1 MIPRIDTRMYTNMVL
16 TVIAVVM
23 LATTAQQFGVNII
36 GSVTAQNTAR
46 NLQETAT
53 GVAIDST
60 IPQTQDVAVAQATA
74 AVAAANQ
81 QIAEALRDVATA
93 IREAGTDISRSAASR
108 PASSA
113 AGSAASAT
121 PAERPSVEVSR

>member
-23 LATTAQQFGVNII
+23 LATTAQQFGLNII

-53 GVAIDST
+53 GVTIDNT

-74 AVAAANQ
+74 AVAAANT
-81 QIAEALRDVATA
+81 QIAEALRDVAAA
-93 IREAGTDISRSAASR
+93 IREAGGDISRSAGR
-108 PASSA
+108 SA
-113 AGSAASAT
+113 AAPAASSAASAT
-121 PAERPSVEVSR
+121 PSERPSVEVSR